1 MKRKL
6 SLIFW
11 KRKRPNHKEG
21 KANQMAHEHK
31 SQPVPDQLPRSLTGV
46 KHIIAVGSGKGG
58 VGKSTVAV
66 NLAVALAKT
75 GAKVGVMDA
84 DIYGPSQPGML
95 GAGAEQPRIEGDL
108 IVPMLRHGISFMSLG
123 ILLDED
129 RPVIWRAPIATRM
142 IQQFIENVK
151 WGDLDYLLVDLPPG
165 TGDVQI
171 TLAQQAHLS
180 GAVIVTTPQ
189 QVALG
194 VAKKGLQMFAQVKV
208 PILGII
214 ENMSGFACPHCGKE
228 TAIFKS
234 GGGKEMAETYGVNF
248 LGSIPI
254 DPELMASGDDG
265 VPLSMKKSDSA
276 TVKAFAELAQRFRD
290 IVAAGVTVQSAEPET
305 MALSDDGNLIVT
317 WKDRPS
323 VTLAAR
329 ELRVNCP
336 CAACVDEDSGKR
348 TLDPG
353 RVPLGITIGAVNR
366 VGRYG
371 VSFHFS
377 DGHNTGIYG
386 YEYLQEL
393 ARRKDDASKKSF
405 NV

>member
-1 MKRKL
+1 
-6 SLIFW
+6 
-11 KRKRPNHKEG
+11 
-21 KANQMAHEHK
+21 MAHEHK
-31 SQPVPDQLPRSLTGV
+31 DQPIQNQLPRSLTGV

-75 GAKVGVMDA
+75 GASVGVMDA

-95 GAGAEQPRIEGDL
+95 GAGTEQPHIEGDL
-108 IVPMLRHGISFMSLG
+108 IVPMNRHGIRFMSLG

-171 TLAQQAHLS
+171 TLAQQAHLT

-228 TAIFKS
+228 TAIFKA
-234 GGGKEMAETYGVNF
+234 GGGKQLAETYGVNF
-248 LGSIPI
+248 LGGIPI

-265 VPLSMKKSDSA
+265 VPLLMKKSDSA
-276 TVKAFAELAQRFRD
+276 TVKAFAAVADRFRE
-290 IVAAGVTVQSAEPET
+290 IVAAGGEANPAEPET
-305 MALSDDGNLIVT
+305 MVLSGEGHLVAT
-317 WKDRPS
+317 WKGGSPI
-323 VTLAAR
+323 TLYAR
-329 ELRVNCP
+329 ELRINCP
-336 CAACVDEDSGKR
+336 CASCVDEDSGKR
-348 TLDPG
+348 TLDPA
-353 RVPLGITIGAVNR
+353 RIPLGITIDGVNR

-371 VSFHFS
+371 VSFQFS
-377 DGHNTGIYG
+377 DGHHTGIYS
-386 YEYLQEL
+386 YEFLQEL
-393 ARRKDDASKKSF
+393 ARRKDDVSRSSF

>member
-1 MKRKL
+1 MAEQ
-6 SLIFW
+6 
-11 KRKRPNHKEG
+11 HKHQSVQE
-21 KANQMAHEHK
+21 Q
-31 SQPVPDQLPRSLTGV
+31 SPRSLSGV
-46 KHIIAVGSGKGG
+46 KHIIAIGSGKGG

-95 GAGAEQPRIEGDL
+95 GAGTEQPHIEGDM
-108 IVPMLRHGISFMSLG
+108 IIPMNRHGISFMSLG
-123 ILLDED
+123 ILMDED
-129 RPVIWRAPIATRM
+129 KPVIWRAPIATRM

-171 TLAQQAHLS
+171 TLAQQARLT

-214 ENMSGFACPHCGKE
+214 ENMSGFVCPHCGKE

-234 GGGKEMAETYGVNF
+234 GGGKQMAETYGVNF
-248 LGSIPI
+248 LGGIPI

-265 VPLSMKKSDSA
+265 VPLMEKKANSP
-276 TVKAFAELAQRFRD
+276 TVTAFAALAERFREV
-290 IVAAGVTVQSAEPET
+290 VAQGVAVQTAEPET
-305 MALSDDGNLIVT
+305 MALSGDGNVIVT
-317 WKDRPS
+317 WKDQPS
-323 VTLAAR
+323 VTISAR

-336 CAACVDEDSGKR
+336 CAGCVDEESGQR
-348 TLDPG
+348 TLDPM
-353 RVPLGITIGAVNR
+353 RVTLGITIGAINR

-371 VSFHFS
+371 VNFQFS

-386 YEYLQEL
+386 YDYLQEL
-393 ARRKDDASKKSF
+393 GRRKNDASKQSF